1 VRRAR
6 RRFAESAATPESAET
21 QTFATFQD
29 AAGVLGRLNM
39 KILKSWWWFFPALL
53 LGGSLAFCIASFA
66 AYMRDWVE
74 LEMGRPASG
83 AQTMVWL
90 LPMVVLSGGAIFAS
104 RRSWQGLAIGLVVG
118 GAILLMLLFSLPG
131 GGGMI
136 G

>member
-1 VRRAR
+1 
-6 RRFAESAATPESAET
+6 
-21 QTFATFQD
+21 
-29 AAGVLGRLNM
+29 M

-53 LGGSLAFCIASFA
+53 LGGSLALCIASFA
-66 AYMRDWVE
+66 ADMRDWAE
-74 LEMGRPASG
+74 REMGHPASA

-90 LPMVVLSGGAIFAS
+90 LPMIVLSGGAMFAG
-104 RRSWQGLAIGLVVG
+104 RRSWHGLAAGLVLG